1 VIIPINYI
9 LLIFHERAVIV
20 RLTFT
25 VKTTRVRN
33 MADFVKPIHRHK
45 ASVLEGHGLLFV
57 HCISSEPM
65 LLVPMGYRVFS
76 FNAVRFT
83 SEEPLYL
90 SLNVD
95 EIFADCNSPALIEYR
110 DTSQLCFNFRVSRL
124 F

>member
-1 VIIPINYI
+1 VVTIPWCTAIIPINYI

-25 VKTTRVRN
+25 IKTTRVRN
-33 MADFVKPIHRHK
+33 MADFVKLIHRHK

-57 HCISSEPM
+57 HCVSSEPM

-83 SEEPLYL
+83 SEE
-90 SLNVD
+90 SL
-95 EIFADCNSPALIEYR
+95 
-110 DTSQLCFNFRVSRL
+110 
-124 F
+124 